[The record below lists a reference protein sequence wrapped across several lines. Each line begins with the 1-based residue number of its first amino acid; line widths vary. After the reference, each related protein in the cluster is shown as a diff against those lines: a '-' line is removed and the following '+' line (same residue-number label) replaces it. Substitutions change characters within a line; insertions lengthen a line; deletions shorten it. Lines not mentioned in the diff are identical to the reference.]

1 MWEVCTYALFFLTTS
16 AVIDQKRGAR
26 LGLSRRGNRYP
37 QKLFADTLSVRYGV
51 DLPAFAYDFSEYV
64 TSAVIERA
72 SDSNDL
78 HLTMFLVGHSVVFN
92 DYPFETI
99 STDESVLYSWG
110 QASKKWDMN
119 KNRTATTKHSGLSC
133 VLKNNDPKHSQPY
146 RVPAL
151 WVPTGVAKDHRLHGS
166 LEVLRCRIK
175 GASTIYST
183 LSTSID
189 SSLLVDLVRKK
200 GGVDGSQMFKKLARG
215 SGHKQQQQQQQRRRL
230 MSNIAANF
238 SVQTEH
244 NHQDVLLSFSVPWR
258 LRSVGYGLG
267 FTFNASKIDP
277 WQKHPRHA
285 FHASSSSLKKGTL
298 PKIHLCV
305 AGLRPL
311 HPIRPVGL
319 PSLLEFVEHYV
330 SLGVDHIFLGLML
343 SPHSQYWAKYRQVLS
358 AYIEDSRVLSM
369 ASMALEGFDDA
380 AGFGGV
386 HLQESY
392 ASMLFNNQCLY
403 LSKGVADYV
412 VLSTSTELILPF
424 SMYQNSILV
433 RHDCCSGA
441 CTVIKFDEHVKQ
453 TNTVLISTPLSTPCD
468 SQKAKYGQAIVEP
481 SRFWPKH

>member
-1 MWEVCTYALFFLTTS
+1 MMWIVWLLFLLTTDAEMGRDGRS
-16 AVIDQKRGAR
+16 GWP
-26 LGLSRRGNRYP
+26 RRGNRSP
-37 QKLFADTLSVRYGV
+37 KQKLSADTLSMRYGV

-72 SDSNDL
+72 SDSNEL

-166 LEVLRCRIK
+166 VEVLRCRIK

-183 LSTSID
+183 LSASLN
-189 SSLLVDLVRKK
+189 SSLLIDLVRSK
-200 GGVDGSQMFKKLARG
+200 GGAGGSLMIKKLARG
-215 SGHKQQQQQQQRRRL
+215 SGHKQQQHQSRRL
-230 MSNIAANF
+230 MSNTVANF
-238 SVQTEH
+238 SAQAEPT
-244 NHQDVLLSFSVPWR
+244 QDVLLSFSVPWR

-267 FTFNASKIDP
+267 FTFNASTIDP
-277 WQKHPRHA
+277 WHEYSRHSFGA
-285 FHASSSSLKKGTL
+285 PSSSSLKKGAL

-330 SLGVDHIFLGLML
+330 SLGVDHIFLGFML

-358 AYIEDSRVLSM
+358 AYIEDSRVLTM

-386 HLQESY
+386 HLQDSY

-403 LSKGVADYV
+403 LSKGVADYI
-412 VLSTSTELILPF
+412 VLLRATELVFPVGMFRNL
-424 SMYQNSILV
+424 ILV
-433 RHDCCSGA
+433 RHVCYCVL
-441 CTVIKFDEHVKQ
+441 TVVLCASAEVKFDVHVRQ
-453 TNTVLISTPLSTPCD
+453 IL
-468 SQKAKYGQAIVEP
+468 Y
-481 SRFWPKH
+481 

>member
-1 MWEVCTYALFFLTTS
+1 MMWIVWLLFLLTTD
-16 AVIDQKRGAR
+16 AEMDQIKGRDGR
-26 LGLSRRGNRYP
+26 SGWPRRGNRSP
-37 QKLFADTLSVRYGV
+37 KQKLSADTLSMRYGV

-72 SDSNDL
+72 SDSNEL

-166 LEVLRCRIK
+166 VEVLRCRIK

-183 LSTSID
+183 LSASLN
-189 SSLLVDLVRKK
+189 SSLLIDLVRIK
-200 GGVDGSQMFKKLARG
+200 GGAGGSLMIKKLARG
-215 SGHKQQQQQQQRRRL
+215 SGHKHQQQHQQSRRL
-230 MSNIAANF
+230 MSNTVANF
-238 SVQTEH
+238 SAQAEPT
-244 NHQDVLLSFSVPWR
+244 QDVLLSLSVPWR

-267 FTFNASKIDP
+267 FTFNASTIDP
-277 WQKHPRHA
+277 WQEYSRHSFGA
-285 FHASSSSLKKGTL
+285 PSSSSLKKGAL

-330 SLGVDHIFLGLML
+330 SLGVDHIFLGFML

-358 AYIEDSRVLSM
+358 AYIEDSRVLTM

-386 HLQESY
+386 HLQDSY

-403 LSKGVADYV
+403 FSKGVADYI
-412 VLSTSTELILPF
+412 VLLRATELVFPVGMFRNLV
-424 SMYQNSILV
+424 LV
-433 RHDCCSGA
+433 RHVCYCVL
-441 CTVIKFDEHVKQ
+441 TVVLCASAARQ
-453 TNTVLISTPLSTPCD
+453 TNTLLISTPLTTNRVTAKPGVKKR
-468 SQKAKYGQAIVEP
+468 KAVK
-481 SRFWPKH
+481 R